1 MGMEILNPVTVIP
14 HSESTVDEEVEF
26 TTSTQYVISGS
37 TSGISRVKGAVQ
49 VREMS
54 VPTRSTDGDPTAA
67 SWPACVFDSQLLK
80 NHYSKHSVMSAAF
93 LRFCSCNYLIV
104 LIASYRIAILHM

>member
-1 MGMEILNPVTVIP
+1 MEKLNPVTVIP
-14 HSESTVDEEVEF
+14 RSESTVDEEVEF

-37 TSGISRVKGAVQ
+37 TLDMKGAVQ

-67 SWPACVFDSQLLK
+67 SRPAS
-80 NHYSKHSVMSAAF
+80 
-93 LRFCSCNYLIV
+93 V
-104 LIASYRIAILHM
+104 LIMDYRY

>member
-1 MGMEILNPVTVIP
+1 MEKLNPVTVIP
-14 HSESTVDEEVEF
+14 HSESTLDEEVEF

-54 VPTRSTDGDPTAA
+54 VSTRSIDKDPTAA
-67 SWPACVFDSQLLK
+67 SRPIK
-80 NHYSKHSVMSAAF
+80 NHYSKCIYFPQSWTPEHNIIIGGSPS
-93 LRFCSCNYLIV
+93 IV
-104 LIASYRIAILHM
+104 LGLPQHSK

>member
-1 MGMEILNPVTVIP
+1 MKEKFKLSHILPMGMEKLNPVTVIP

-37 TSGISRVKGAVQ
+37 QLDISRVKGAVQ

-67 SWPACVFDSQLLK
+67 SRPAS
-80 NHYSKHSVMSAAF
+80 
-93 LRFCSCNYLIV
+93 V
-104 LIASYRIAILHM
+104 LIMDDKYLTVNH